1 MNCSASKEE
10 LYDPPPAYSTVD
22 EPLPPSYICTITRAP
37 SNATPRRER
46 PVALSP
52 KLLYYLVVTGIL
64 HLIIGSVM
72 IFCNIRLL
80 IQSEP
85 FHYVGFWAGLL
96 DLLFSVY
103 LAFFIAGP
111 HRSPSSL
118 RRFRIL
124 HIVLGLIILS
134 ALILSSI
141 ELSKDYSSQW
151 YIRSSS
157 VYNLEILLLALLTF
171 SFLQMSFSSF
181 LACLHFR
188 Y

>member
-1 MNCSASKEE
+1 MSCSVSKEE
-10 LYDPPPAYSTVD
+10 LYGPPPAYSTVD
-22 EPLPPSYICTITRAP
+22 EPHPPSYICTITTAP
-37 SNATPRRER
+37 NATPRRE
-46 PVALSP
+46 PTVDLSA
-52 KLLYYLVVTGIL
+52 KLTCYLVVTGIL

-72 IFCNIRLL
+72 IFCNIRLI

-85 FHYVGFWAGLL
+85 FYYVGFWAGLL

-103 LAFFIAGP
+103 LTFFIADP
-111 HRSPSSL
+111 HRSISSL

-124 HIVLGLIILS
+124 HIVLVLIILS

-157 VYNLEILLLALLTF
+157 VYSLEILLLALLTF
-171 SFLQMSFSSF
+171 SFLQMCFSSF